1 VHVKLDTGMGRLG
14 TRDADEAARTAAAVA
29 AAPGL
34 RLAGAMTH
42 FATSDDDPAFAREQ
56 LGRFLPWARELRA
69 AHGELLQHAAN
80 SAAALG
86 IPESRLDMVRCG
98 IAIYGMDPFGRDPTE
113 HGLAPALELR
123 SYVAEVKALAAG
135 ESVGYGRRFV
145 AESPTWV
152 GTIPVG
158 YGDGVRRAL
167 TNDCDVLVGGRR
179 VPLVGTVSMDN
190 ITVDLGA
197 EPVERGAEAV
207 LIGTQGG
214 ERVLAEEWARRLGTI
229 NYEITCGISSR
240 VPREHHRDGVLVA
253 DAARAVAARGAAAP

>member
-14 TRDADEAARTAAAVA
+14 TRDADEATRTAAAVG

-42 FATSDDDPAFAREQ
+42 FATSDDDPGFARAQ
-56 LGRFLPWARELRA
+56 LARFLSWVRA
-69 AHGELLQHAAN
+69 LKQDDDGVLAHAAN

-98 IAIYGMDPFGRDPTE
+98 IAVYGMDPFQDDPAR

-123 SYVAEVKALAAG
+123 SYVAEVKRIAPG
-135 ESVGYGRRFV
+135 ESAGYGRRFV
-145 AESPTWV
+145 AGRPTWI

-158 YGDGVRRAL
+158 YADGVRRAL

-190 ITVDLGA
+190 ITVDLGP
-197 EPVERGAEAV
+197 EPPARGAPAV
-207 LIGTQGG
+207 LIGRQGG

-229 NYEITCGISSR
+229 NYEITCSISAR
-240 VPREHHRDGVLVA
+240 VPREHHRGEE
-253 DAARAVAARGAAAP
+253 AA